1 MTKQAIDLK
10 RGMKSNKN
18 MSKTGQ
24 TNEDQKMLVYK
35 DGSDD
40 EAMNEQESEN
50 EDSYGSG
57 DESGEEIKQI
67 ALKEASAKK
76 RPRNLDGD

>member
-1 MTKQAIDLK
+1 
-10 RGMKSNKN
+10 
-18 MSKTGQ
+18 
-24 TNEDQKMLVYK
+24 MLVYK

-67 ALKEASAKK
+67 ALKQASAKK